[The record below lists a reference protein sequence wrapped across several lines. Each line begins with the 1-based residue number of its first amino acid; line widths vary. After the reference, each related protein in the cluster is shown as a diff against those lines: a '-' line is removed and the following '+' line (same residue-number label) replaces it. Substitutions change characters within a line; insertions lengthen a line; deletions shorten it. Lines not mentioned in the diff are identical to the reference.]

1 MCKNPRNGTL
11 VVAIWQTI
19 SVLILWGLIFWV
31 YNPWNGASYGH
42 NHDLDILFLI
52 LGVSSV
58 FIALVTCLLWAGWR
72 MKHLGLIKAWLYI
85 NYVLFALSLISF
97 LRGGLQGF
105 FGVAIQFFCILAV
118 KQYANFLQGEENR
131 NGNGVVQEA

>member
-72 MKHLGLIKAWLYI
+72 MKHLGLIK
-85 NYVLFALSLISF
+85 
-97 LRGGLQGF
+97 GF